1 MTVRRIALFVLW
13 SLLPLAGAR
22 GEAPRATLVEI
33 EYLLQHVGTSGCEFY
48 RNGSWY
54 DAVRAESHLR
64 DKYKYLDARHQIN
77 SAEDF
82 IDRAATKSSLSGLAY
97 QLRCKGSAAVP
108 SGQWLYDALTLYR
121 RALQKPYNAEEH

>member
-1 MTVRRIALFVLW
+1 MALPAPAKFVAGLEDHCAILCRQHCRQRQGTTLFQRSDYVTVRRIALFVLW

-82 IDRAATKSSLSGLAY
+82 IDRAATKSSLS
-97 QLRCKGSAAVP
+97 
-108 SGQWLYDALTLYR
+108 
-121 RALQKPYNAEEH
+121 